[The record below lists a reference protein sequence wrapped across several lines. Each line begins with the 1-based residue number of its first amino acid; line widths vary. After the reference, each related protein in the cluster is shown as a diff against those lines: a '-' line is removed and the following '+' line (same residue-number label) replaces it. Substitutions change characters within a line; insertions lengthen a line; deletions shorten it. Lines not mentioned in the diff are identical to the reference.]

1 MSKLFKHLAG
11 LLAVLLLTGAGAAGA
26 ADLRIGLRA
35 IPESMEPHYMAAGH
49 QIAGIKNVFEGLV
62 FLDENLQV
70 QPALAES
77 WEPVGERVWRFN
89 LRKGVKFHN
98 GETMTADDVK
108 FSFDRVAKVAGPDG
122 GLVINTRNISQVT
135 VVDPNTVLIE
145 TSVANPVLPQDIY
158 RIGIVPRSI
167 GETTIDEMNSGQK
180 AVGTGPFKFE
190 SFKAR
195 ESFVVTAHK
204 DYWAGP
210 ADWDK
215 VSFLEISNDAARV
228 AALTSNRVDLI
239 NYVPFADVARLK
251 RDSGTE
257 TVQGDSIYIFL
268 LYPDHR
274 PQNDQITD
282 KSGKPLAKNPL
293 TDRRVRQALSLA
305 IDRQA
310 IAERALEGFAKP
322 SKQLIDDNFL
332 GAIKDASPL
341 EYNPAKAKQLL
352 SEAGY
357 ADGFTIPLYCTND
370 RLPGD
375 ANTCTALGQMFAR
388 IGIDTKVNA
397 VSRTVYLPARTR
409 GEYMLTMSGWGD
421 VTGDAGYT
429 LSSIGHTN
437 DPAKGLGAF
446 NVFHLS
452 DPKIDELIATAMHTV
467 DRAERQRL
475 FAEATRLLLD
485 DGDLI
490 PIVQISSVWGARK
503 GMMAFKPR
511 VDEETLPYYIKA
523 LKK

>member
-1 MSKLFKHLAG
+1 MSKLLKQLTCLCALLMIIGAG
-11 LLAVLLLTGAGAAGA
+11 TAGAAE
-26 ADLRIGLRA
+26 LRVGLRA
-35 IPESMEPHYMAAGH
+35 IPEAMEPHYMAAGH
-49 QIAGIKNVFEGLV
+49 QIAGIKNIFEGLV
-62 FLDENLQV
+62 FLDENLQLK
-70 QPALAES
+70 PALAES
-77 WEPVGERVWRFN
+77 WEPVSDKVWRFN

-98 GETMTADDVK
+98 GETMTAADVK
-108 FSFDRVAKVAGPDG
+108 FSFDRVPKVAGPDG
-122 GLVINTRNISQVT
+122 GLVINTRNISSVT
-135 VVDPNTVLIE
+135 IVDDNTVLIE

-167 GETTIDEMNSGQK
+167 GDVTIDEMNSGKK
-180 AVGTGPFKFE
+180 AIGTGPFKFD

-195 ESFVVTAHK
+195 ESFVVAAHK

-210 ADWDK
+210 AAWDK
-215 VSFLEISNDAARV
+215 VNFIEISNDAARV
-228 AALTSNRVDLI
+228 AALTSKRVDLI

-251 RDSGTE
+251 KDAGTE

-282 KSGKPLAKNPL
+282 KSGKPLPKNPL
-293 TDRRVRQALSLA
+293 TDKRVRQALSLS
-305 IDRQA
+305 IDRKA

-322 SKQLIDDNFL
+322 SKQVIDDNFW
-332 GAIKDASPL
+332 GAIKNAPAL

-352 SEAGY
+352 ADAGY
-357 ADGFTIPLYCTND
+357 PDGFSIPLYCTND

-421 VTGDAGYT
+421 VTGEAGYT

-437 DPAKGLGAF
+437 DPSKGLGAF
-446 NVFHLS
+446 NVFYLS
-452 DPKIDELIATAMHTV
+452 DPKVDELIATAMRTV
-467 DRAERQRL
+467 DRENRAKL
-475 FAEATRLLLD
+475 FQDATKIILE

-503 GMMAFKPR
+503 GMMTFKPR
-511 VDEETLPYYIKA
+511 VDEETLPYYIQPV
-523 LKK
+523 KK